1 MKIEELIKDLD
12 PVTIIEFKNYVI
24 ENLGELCKIKNSNS
38 KIISNHRCDEVIC
51 KHCKEGQTYFA
62 MFMRQRPASCCMTP
76 LSFSCFRTQ

>member
-38 KIISNHRCDEVIC
+38 KKNVYNPIFNN
-51 KHCKEGQTYFA
+51 KKLNNLLTA
-62 MFMRQRPASCCMTP
+62 
-76 LSFSCFRTQ
+76 SFSFNTLMCIIINNNIMFFFL